1 MKNTL
6 VKDWLNTTVK
16 SGSTLTDALRVM
28 SDVGYQLALVV
39 DDSCKLLGMIADS
52 DIRKALLNG
61 LSLEQKVDSV
71 MNPVPIVVSPSMGEF
86 EAHNLMR
93 INHFFHLPV
102 VNSTGQL
109 IGLHV
114 AEHLFSSPERVE
126 TVVIMA
132 GGRGQRLMPLT
143 AELPKPMLPVKGKPM
158 LEHLIEKLSG
168 EGFQNI
174 VISVNYLSEVILDH
188 FGDGSRFGAHITYL
202 HESAPLGTAGSLSL
216 LDPSLLTQHL
226 LVVNCDVLTDVC
238 FADLIDQSIR
248 DSADA
253 LMAVRPQEWQN
264 PFGVVRSIG
273 TQFTG
278 LEEKPIVRAQV
289 NAGIY
294 VVTPHLLSLLQ
305 PGCSCDMTELFL
317 RGLDQQM
324 NLHVFPLHELWLDV
338 GRHSDYEI
346 AQKV

>member
-1 MKNTL
+1 MKTTL
-6 VKDWLNTTVK
+6 VKDWVNTTVQ

-71 MNPVPIVVSPSMGEF
+71 MNRVPIVVSPCMGEA

-102 VNSTGQL
+102 VNPAGQL
-109 IGLHV
+109 VGLHV
-114 AEHLFSSPERVE
+114 AEHLFSPPERSE

-143 AELPKPMLPVKGKPM
+143 AEMPKPMLPVKGKPM
-158 LEHLIEKLSG
+158 LEHLIEKLSC
-168 EGFQNI
+168 EGFKNI
-174 VISVNYLSEVILDH
+174 AISVNYLSQIILDH
-188 FGDGSRFGAHITYL
+188 FGDGSRFSTHITYL
-202 HESAPLGTAGSLSL
+202 HESSPLGTAGSLSL
-216 LDPSLLTQHL
+216 LNPSLLSQHL
-226 LVVNCDVLTDVC
+226 LVVNCDVVTDVS
-238 FADLIDQSIR
+238 FADLIDQCIR

-294 VVTPHLLSLLQ
+294 VVTPRLLSLLK
-305 PGCSCDMTELFL
+305 PGCSCDMTDLFL

-338 GRHSDYEI
+338 GRHSDYET
-346 AQKV
+346 AQEV

>member
-1 MKNTL
+1 
-6 VKDWLNTTVK
+6 
-16 SGSTLTDALRVM
+16 M
-28 SDVGYQLALVV
+28 SDAGYQLALVV

-61 LSLEQKVDSV
+61 LSLEQEVDSV
-71 MNPVPIVVSPSMGEF
+71 MNPVPIVVSPCMGES

-102 VNSTGQL
+102 VNHAGQL

-114 AEHLFSSPERVE
+114 AEHLLSTPERVE

-143 AELPKPMLPVKGKPM
+143 AEIPKPMLPVKGKPM

-174 VISVNYLSEVILDH
+174 VISVNYLSAVILDH
-188 FGDGSRFGAHITYL
+188 FGDGSRFGAHISYL

-238 FADLIDQSIR
+238 FADMIDQCIR

-294 VVTPHLLSLLQ
+294 VATPRLLSLLQ

-338 GRHSDYEI
+338 GRHSDYET
-346 AQKV
+346 AQEV